1 MGKISRKTRLFI
13 TNLNVN
19 NLGKMLKR
27 SDFEQVKRNVRRL
40 FAVIEMTFDPV
51 QARQMG
57 VTDETL
63 PKDEISQTIE
73 KEYIDLNLSV
83 PFQ

>member
-1 MGKISRKTRLFI
+1 MGQISQKTRLFI

-27 SDFEQVKRNVRRL
+27 GDFEQVKRNVRRL

-51 QARQMG
+51 
-57 VTDETL
+57 
-63 PKDEISQTIE
+63 
-73 KEYIDLNLSV
+73 
-83 PFQ
+83 